1 MTMTEIFRWAN
12 QNQGVLSLFAVL
24 LYFPTLLILVYR
36 GVRKVWP
43 SRQERRLKIQEEF
56 AHAER
61 LKKEIESRVR
71 WDKVLGNYGEFLIR
85 DAERRLA
92 ETEEIHSRVAAP
104 YSIAVLTD
112 IHTEHLEFILG
123 AMGIQFIKNIAGVWH
138 FADEKDDEAIKVDT
152 VCWLNYRDIVLIR
165 WETDEYWEW
174 PQICCRFTSAN
185 RFPFSRVFFAQQ
197 KTGVNR
203 PFYREV
209 CLVSDVFPK
218 SLLSS

>member
-61 LKKEIESRVR
+61 LKKKIESRVR
-71 WDKVLGNYGEFLIR
+71 WDKVLSNYGEFLIR

-104 YSIAVLTD
+104 Y
-112 IHTEHLEFILG
+112 
-123 AMGIQFIKNIAGVWH
+123 
-138 FADEKDDEAIKVDT
+138 
-152 VCWLNYRDIVLIR
+152 
-165 WETDEYWEW
+165 
-174 PQICCRFTSAN
+174 
-185 RFPFSRVFFAQQ
+185 
-197 KTGVNR
+197 
-203 PFYREV
+203 
-209 CLVSDVFPK
+209 
-218 SLLSS
+218 